1 MIRVT
6 LTSRLVRASLAL
18 GTAMSLAPLTAPQ
31 SQESLPIAPGTRVRV
46 ASPKLVA
53 PLVANF
59 LRMRGDT
66 AVFMEDGSGRGVWSI
81 QLADITRLE
90 RSSGERRGERGNML
104 KGAAIG
110 GGAGLVLGYGFAATF
125 SPSDSS
131 KKFSRALTGLVG
143 AAVGGTIGALIGYR
157 RGVENWT
164 NVTLPR
170 RLSVIPY
177 RRGAGLS
184 FTFEF

>member
-6 LTSRLVRASLAL
+6 LTSHFIPTSLAL
-18 GTAMSLAPLTAPQ
+18 GVAMSLAPLSAPQ
-31 SQESLPIAPGTRVRV
+31 SQESLSIAPGTRVRV

-66 AVFMEDGSGRGVWSI
+66 AVFMEDGSGQGVWSI

-90 RSSGERRGERGNML
+90 QSSGERRGERRNVM

-110 GGAGLVLGYGFAATF
+110 GGAGFLLGFGFAATF

-131 KKFSRALTGLVG
+131 KKFSRGFTGLAG
-143 AAVGGTIGALIGYR
+143 AAIGGAIGAYFGYR
-157 RGVENWT
+157 RGVGT
-164 NVTLPR
+164 GRMSPSRGVSGPFH
-170 RLSVIPY
+170 
-177 RRGAGLS
+177 RGASLS

>member
-1 MIRVT
+1 MIRAT
-6 LTSRLVRASLAL
+6 LTSRLLRTRLAL
-18 GTAMSLAPLTAPQ
+18 GMAMWLAPLTALGA
-31 SQESLPIAPGTRVRV
+31 QESLPIAPGTRVRV
-46 ASPKLVA
+46 ASPRLVA

-66 AVFMEDGSGRGVWSI
+66 AVFIEDGSGQGVWSI

-90 RSSGERRGERGNML
+90 QSSGERRGETRNVA

-110 GGAGLVLGYGFAATF
+110 GGAGFVLGYAFAAVF

-131 KKFSRALTGLVG
+131 KKFSRGLTGLAG
-143 AAVGGTIGALIGYR
+143 AAVGGAIGAYFGYR

-164 NVTLPR
+164 NVALPR
-170 RLSVIPY
+170 RLSLIPY
-177 RRGAGLS
+177 HRGAGLS
-184 FTFEF
+184 LTFEF